1 MVRPAFNV
9 GRMGAAIAQAQTAM
23 TLVSRVLMVMAVVS
37 ITTFITSTYSTN
49 GVVKINTKLASN
61 GGVLSQNDLGMFNNT
76 LQGTFQSFL
85 DELQQSRLDIR
96 DLQKGNVTQSAQIM
110 QLQTQVNGLLQ
121 ANATGVAQLY
131 ELRSDFLQANQ
142 TTNARITQLEI
153 DLASAEARLAMI
165 LTIDEAADSS
175 VLNITFAELLVQ
187 VRMVN
192 ASLLDL
198 KQLDQVRYATFVAQE
213 AGINQTIGTVNQTL
227 TAATNTLFAQTTSLF
242 STTAL
247 QGSEI
252 SSLDTVTESLT
263 TRVTT
268 LEREVVDLLATDV
281 YQNSTLIDLQTNV
294 ASLLSTVVT
303 QATEI
308 GNLDIVTTD
317 LLGIT
322 SSLASRVTTLE
333 GESAV
338 LSNTDALQ
346 NATLT
351 LLGNQIS
358 QVNTSLATF
367 IAQDDITDALML
379 VPVYGNLT
387 QLLNTTASLLST
399 DGTQNAVLSIL
410 QHNVTTLFSTSQG
423 LQSQITQVN
432 GSLVAS
438 IAQDVIDD
446 AVMLVPVYGNLTLL
460 FSETASLLA
469 TDVSQNADLVTLH
482 TDDIAL
488 FASDSSLS
496 DRITVLENT
505 QSAIQ
510 QSFNMLNTLDVA
522 QIATLL
528 LDTAAIQDTTANV
541 TTLLNAL
548 RMDVVLFQIANNTN
562 CSSAAFD
569 AFYADWLATS
579 YQFGNVTLFFNAF
592 VQQINI
598 HNVTLTSLA
607 AVTNEL
613 LSVGFGLLTN
623 YNMMLAD
630 LATIEVGC
638 DALDTTFAIQATDLT
653 KNLNSTRDAVHILVL
668 QLGSFGVS
676 DPQVAFELAQTI
688 IEVATIDSRLTT
700 VETKLTNLTT
710 TVTQLGQLVNN
721 QNAVFNLQL
730 INLLSLITSAQSELD
745 SLNSEI
751 IALQLA
757 FGYFVGNQSNL
768 NSAVLAQ
775 FQQVFAN
782 LSSANVI
789 TLTLQ
794 AELHSLEANIT
805 YQNGI
810 SQAQLNQVNA
820 TLTTLIL
827 QVNTQFALIQ
837 GSITGL
843 QAELLAH
850 EIHDDALFG
859 LINSTIATMSNTT
872 ANSILSLVT
881 SMTAVQTTV
890 AILVGEVNVLNSE
903 VTSLQLYQNTS
914 SANITSIW
922 VALEAD
928 DATEVL
934 QFAAIAANF
943 TAIDA
948 SQAAQNANN
957 TALWV
962 RVELDEASNT
972 NTFFTIANN
981 FTSTAATNALQ
992 SSEIATLQT
1001 FQTSATNTFFDISNN
1016 FTAVAVGQAVQ
1027 NANVTALWVR
1037 VELDENA
1044 NALAQ
1049 ATENVAIGA
1058 LQAFQTLATNTFL
1071 TINNNFTAIALGQ
1084 AVQDANVTS
1093 LWVRL
1098 ELDEGAYANTFFAI
1112 VNNFT
1117 TLTNGQSV
1125 QNGQIAVLQAF
1136 QTFATNNFAIISSN
1150 FTMALNNITLL
1161 QLEETTEDPTIA
1173 SLQAFQVLATNTF
1186 FTIANNF
1193 TTIAVIDVVQS
1204 SQISALQAFQT
1215 SATNTFFTIANNFTA
1230 LTAGQAAQNA
1240 NVTALWVRV
1249 ELDENANALTD
1260 ATQNV
1265 AIGALQAFQATAT
1278 NTFFTIANNF
1288 TTVTNALAVHSSQ
1301 IATLQTFQTL
1311 ATNTF
1316 FTISN
1321 NFTILTLA
1329 QAATNA
1335 SLTSLWVRL
1344 LSDETTYNSEIAT
1357 LQAFQTTAT
1366 NTFLTIN
1373 NNFTAVAVGQASTN
1387 ANLTSLW
1394 VRVELDE
1401 NANALALATENV
1413 AIGALQA
1420 FQTTATN
1427 NFFTINNNFTALTL
1441 GQATTNANLT
1451 TLWVRVELDEGS
1463 IASQFATVNANIAT
1477 NTANIAALTTNS
1489 VASLSANVSTLF
1501 TNMTAIFTRVEL
1513 DEAFDT
1519 SRFLTLT
1526 TNVATNTANIAT
1538 NTANIAINAA
1548 NISTLFSNL
1557 TSLWTQIQ
1565 LNDIIDN
1572 IYLSS
1577 YYNNVGGDTITPTES
1592 IGYTGSAMTSV
1603 AVTKSAGTTNNG
1615 FTINIA
1621 GPYKILYGAW
1631 NNGGANAGQMW
1642 QMSLNGVAVTDGY
1655 SDNDPGHN
1663 MNIKEVFIK
1672 LAKNDVI
1679 KIFNTGSLTLTP
1691 PTTNA
1696 LVAFID
1702 FMGPFNSA
1710 NTHPNL

>member
-1 MVRPAFNV
+1 MREKERKETGRSGGDVFITRFSLSSFSSMANRPLLQGMPTTTV
-9 GRMGAAIAQAQTAM
+9 GRMGLGLAQTQTM
-23 TLVSRVLMVMAVVS
+23 LTLVSRVMIVMTLTVAATVA
-37 ITTFITSTYSTN
+37 TTIYSTT
-49 GVVKINTKLASN
+49 GVVKLNTKVNS
-61 GGVLSQNDLGMFNNT
+61 GGGIVSQSDLGLFNSSI
-76 LQGTFQSFL
+76 QYAFQSFL
-85 DELQQSRLDIR
+85 DQLGQAQLDIR
-96 DLQKGNVTQSAQIM
+96 NLERRNVTQSSQIM
-110 QLQTQVNGLLQ
+110 QLQTRVTDLQQ
-121 ANATGVAQLY
+121 ANATGVAQLA
-131 ELRSDFLQANQ
+131 ELLQANQ
-142 TTNARITQLEI
+142 TMSARITQLES

-165 LTIDEAADSS
+165 LTVDEAADSNA
-175 VLNITFAELLVQ
+175 LNITFAELLVQ
-187 VRMVN
+187 VRLVN
-192 ASLLDL
+192 ASLLGL
-198 KQLDQVRYATFVAQE
+198 KQLEQVRYDAFVVQDTLIQDQLG
-213 AGINQTIGTVNQTL
+213 GINQTLGAVNQTVI
-227 TAATNTLFAQTTSLF
+227 ATTTILFAQTASLF
-242 STTAL
+242 STVGV
-247 QGSEI
+247 QGTDI
-252 SSLDTVTESLT
+252 GNLDVVTIDLLGITTSLA
-263 TRVTT
+263 TRATT
-268 LEREVVDLLATDV
+268 LEGTTAGLLATDV
-281 YQNSTLIDLQTNV
+281 LQNATLLGIQTNV
-294 ASLLSTVVT
+294 SVLFMDASSLFSTVAT

-308 GNLDIVTTD
+308 GNLDTVTMD
-317 LLGIT
+317 LFDIT
-322 SSLASRVTTLE
+322 TSLTARVTTLE
-333 GESAV
+333 GATGD
-338 LSNTDALQ
+338 LSTMDILQNGTLSALQ
-346 NATLT
+346 T
-351 LLGNQIS
+351 QIG
-358 QVNTSLATF
+358 QVN
-367 IAQDDITDALML
+367 
-379 VPVYGNLT
+379 
-387 QLLNTTASLLST
+387 ASLLH
-399 DGTQNAVLSIL
+399 SIE
-410 QHNVTTLFSTSQG
+410 
-423 LQSQITQVN
+423 
-432 GSLVAS
+432 
-438 IAQDVIDD
+438 QDAIND
-446 AVMLVPVYGNLTLL
+446 AVMLVPVYGNLSLL
-460 FSETASLLA
+460 FGQTSSLLA
-469 TDVSQNADLVTLH
+469 TDATQNAALSTLH

>member
-488 FASDSSLS
+488 FASDAALG

-541 TTLLNAL
+541 TTLLNIL
-548 RMDVVLFQIANNTN
+548 RQDVVNFQLANNTN
-562 CSSAAFD
+562 CSSITFNS
-569 AFYADWLATS
+569 FYADWTATS
-579 YQFGNVTLFFNAF
+579 YQFGNVTLFFNDF
-592 VQQINI
+592 VNQITI

-607 AVTNEL
+607 VVSNYL
-613 LSVGFGLLTN
+613 LGVGFGLSTN
-623 YNMMLAD
+623 YNLMLVDIA
-630 LATIEVGC
+630 AIEIGC
-638 DALDTTFAIQATDLT
+638 NALNTTFATQATGLT
-653 KNLNSTRDAVHILVL
+653 SSLNSTRDAVNTLIL
-668 QLGSFGVS
+668 QLSNFGVS

-688 IEVATIDSRLTT
+688 VEVASIDSRVTT

-710 TVTQLGQLVNN
+710 TVTQLDQLVNN
-721 QNAVFNLQL
+721 QNAIFNLQL
-730 INLLSLITSAQSELD
+730 LNLLSLITSAQSQLD
-745 SLNSEI
+745 SLSSEI
-751 IALQLA
+751 ISLQLA

-768 NSAVLAQ
+768 DASVLAQ

-782 LSSANVI
+782 LSSANAI

-794 AELHSLEANIT
+794 NELHQLEANIT
-805 YQNGI
+805 YQSGI

-827 QVNTQFALIQ
+827 QVNSQFILVQ

-850 EIHDDALFG
+850 QIQDDNLFG
-859 LINSTIATMSNTT
+859 LVNRTIASLSNDT
-872 ANSILSLVT
+872 ANSLLSLVS

-890 AILVGEVNVLNSE
+890 AILVGQVNMLNSE
-903 VTSLQLYQNTS
+903 VTSLQVYQNTT

-922 VALEAD
+922 MTLVAD
-928 DATEVL
+928 DATEAL
-934 QFAAIAANF
+934 QFTAIASNF

-948 SQAAQNANN
+948 GQAAQNANMTALWTRVELDEGSTAN
-957 TALWV
+957 TFFAIANNFSAIVASQSVQNGEIVSLQSFQTTATNTFLTINNNFTTIAAGQSAQNANTTALWV
-962 RVELDEASNT
+962 RVELDEATNT
-972 NTFFTIANN
+972 LAAAVQNVAIASLQAFQTLAINTFFTIN
-981 FTSTAATNALQ
+981 
-992 SSEIATLQT
+992 
-1001 FQTSATNTFFDISNN
+1001 NN
-1016 FTAVAVGQAVQ
+1016 FTAL
-1027 NANVTALWVR
+1027 T
-1037 VELDENA
+1037 
-1044 NALAQ
+1044 LAQ
-1049 ATENVAIGA
+1049 ATTNASLTSLWIRLIADEGVYNGEISA

-1071 TINNNFTAIALGQ
+1071 TINNNFTA
-1084 AVQDANVTS
+1084 
-1093 LWVRL
+1093 
-1098 ELDEGAYANTFFAI
+1098 
-1112 VNNFT
+1112 
-1117 TLTNGQSV
+1117 
-1125 QNGQIAVLQAF
+1125 
-1136 QTFATNNFAIISSN
+1136 
-1150 FTMALNNITLL
+1150 
-1161 QLEETTEDPTIA
+1161 
-1173 SLQAFQVLATNTF
+1173 
-1186 FTIANNF
+1186 
-1193 TTIAVIDVVQS
+1193 
-1204 SQISALQAFQT
+1204 
-1215 SATNTFFTIANNFTA
+1215 
-1230 LTAGQAAQNA
+1230 
-1240 NVTALWVRV
+1240 VTAT
-1249 ELDENANALTD
+1249 E
-1260 ATQNV
+1260 
-1265 AIGALQAFQATAT
+1265 
-1278 NTFFTIANNF
+1278 
-1288 TTVTNALAVHSSQ
+1288 
-1301 IATLQTFQTL
+1301 
-1311 ATNTF
+1311 
-1316 FTISN
+1316 
-1321 NFTILTLA
+1321 
-1329 QAATNA
+1329 
-1335 SLTSLWVRL
+1335 
-1344 LSDETTYNSEIAT
+1344 
-1357 LQAFQTTAT
+1357 
-1366 NTFLTIN
+1366 
-1373 NNFTAVAVGQASTN
+1373 ASTIT
-1387 ANLTSLW
+1387 NLTSLW
-1394 VRVELDE
+1394 MR
-1401 NANALALATENV
+1401 T
-1413 AIGALQA
+1413 
-1420 FQTTATN
+1420 
-1427 NFFTINNNFTALTL
+1427 
-1441 GQATTNANLT
+1441 
-1451 TLWVRVELDEGS
+1451 
-1463 IASQFATVNANIAT
+1463 
-1477 NTANIAALTTNS
+1477 
-1489 VASLSANVSTLF
+1489 
-1501 TNMTAIFTRVEL
+1501 EL
-1513 DEAFDT
+1513 DEA
-1519 SRFLTLT
+1519 S
-1526 TNVATNTANIAT
+1526 
-1538 NTANIAINAA
+1538 NAA
-1548 NISTLFSNL
+1548 NFVTANTNILGIQNNVSALYSTVHTTNKQAYYYTVTGTAISTTAGIGFESTTTSQGIVTASPAANGVAAGSTTFYMNVTGTYEITYSVYDTTSSADNFVVLHNGSIYHGSQTSGEGGAGGLSAAGISYKGTTFSI
-1557 TSLWTQIQ
+1557 SL
-1565 LNDIIDN
+1565 
-1572 IYLSS
+1572 
-1577 YYNNVGGDTITPTES
+1577 VKGDTIA
-1592 IGYTGSAMTSV
+1592 IAL
-1603 AVTKSAGTTNNG
+1603 SAGT
-1615 FTINIA
+1615 
-1621 GPYKILYGAW
+1621 
-1631 NNGGANAGQMW
+1631 
-1642 QMSLNGVAVTDGY
+1642 
-1655 SDNDPGHN
+1655 
-1663 MNIKEVFIK
+1663 
-1672 LAKNDVI
+1672 
-1679 KIFNTGSLTLTP
+1679 LTLSTQAGAITASIYFLGPQVTP
-1691 PTTNA
+1691 
-1696 LVAFID
+1696 
-1702 FMGPFNSA
+1702 
-1710 NTHPNL
+1710 